1 MLPDDILP
9 DDILQRIVLVDPTQ
23 TNVWNIPEG
32 EVLKL
37 RLINR
42 SQARILRCRV
52 VVRGPPRALV
62 DEINVER
69 LFLSPNSNDNMNA
82 HTMVYNYKQKFSHEQ
97 NEQNERRRKQE
108 PMWSADIQNI
118 EEIIRLLIQLAER
131 ITDRPNEDF
140 APGENF
146 AMFVWRRF
154 KYLETKQRSRVFY
167 EKTEREYV
175 TIPELFTRVRSGMR
189 LQTNGFNAIA
199 LTEYGRWL
207 RLA

>member
-52 VVRGPPRALV
+52 VVRGPPSALV

-69 LFLSPNSNDNMNA
+69 LFLSPNSNDYMNA
-82 HTMVYNYKQKFSHEQ
+82 YTMLYNYKQNFSHEQ
-97 NEQNERRRKQE
+97 HEQNERRRKQE
-108 PMWSADIQNI
+108 PRWSADIQNI

-140 APGENF
+140 APAEKF

-154 KYLETKQRSRVFY
+154 KYLETKQRSRVVNN
-167 EKTEREYV
+167 KTEREYV